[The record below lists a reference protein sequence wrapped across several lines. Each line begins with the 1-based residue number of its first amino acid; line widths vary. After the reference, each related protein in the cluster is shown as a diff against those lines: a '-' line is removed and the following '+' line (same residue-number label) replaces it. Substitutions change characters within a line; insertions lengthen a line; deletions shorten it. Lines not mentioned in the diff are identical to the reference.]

1 MTREEIAERYKV
13 PISILKAYEEW
24 VFAGKR
30 QDAGSAYGDEDVR
43 CLGQMMCMLN
53 LGFSIENIERYLR
66 LQQSGVQAAPMCLQ
80 MLLKKRQELLE
91 EIHGLEERIGC
102 LDSMRQELL
111 TGDGQEG

>member
-1 MTREEIAERYKV
+1 MKREEVAERYKV
-13 PISILKAYEEW
+13 PLSILKAYEDW
-24 VFAGKR
+24 AFAGQGEEDKT
-30 QDAGSAYGDEDVR
+30 YGDKDVKR
-43 CLGQMMCMLN
+43 LGQMMCMLN
-53 LGFSIENIERYLR
+53 LGFSFDGIERYLR
-66 LQQSGVQAAPMCLQ
+66 LQQSGIQAAPMCLQ